1 MANTVVFGKYGVL
14 IKSGEDEFAKYVT
27 KAYLDESNF
36 DYLTVEGDFP
46 QAQAYPVDAEDL
58 SIDKNTGIIK
68 FEAFGANYMIR
79 ELREEDGYWL
89 SQYKTPLPVEAL
101 EQIIRREGVVNYMA
115 YMDNPVIPEEEKIY
129 ALAYPDSDFIIA
141 IVYDNQIGR
150 YSRIDSDWVLVNP
163 VDPTYN
169 DTIAIE
175 IDSDKADELIEL
187 YDEKELTIEEAEKF
201 KVGSD
206 VEAEP
211 EAE

>member
-14 IKSGEDEFAKYVT
+14 IKSGEEGFAKYVT
-27 KAYLDESNF
+27 KAYLDETNF

-46 QAQAYPVDAEDL
+46 QAEAYPVDAEDL

-68 FEAFGANYMIR
+68 FEAFGANYTIR

-89 SQYKTPLPVEAL
+89 SNYKTPLPVEAL

-115 YMDNPVIPEEEKIY
+115 YMNNPVVPEEEKIY
-129 ALAYPDSDFIIA
+129 ALAYPDDDFIIA
-141 IVYDNQIGR
+141 IVYDNQVGR

-163 VDPTYN
+163 VDTTYN

-175 IDSDKADELIEL
+175 IDPDKADELVEL
-187 YDEKELTIEEAEKF
+187 YDKKDLTIEEAEKY
-201 KVGSD
+201 KV
-206 VEAEP
+206 EP
-211 EAE
+211 EAQ